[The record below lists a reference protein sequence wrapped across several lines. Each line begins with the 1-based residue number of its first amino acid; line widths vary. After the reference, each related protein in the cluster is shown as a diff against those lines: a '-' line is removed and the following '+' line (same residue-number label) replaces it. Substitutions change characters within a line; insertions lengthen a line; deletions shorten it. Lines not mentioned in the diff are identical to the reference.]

1 MPPTPDALAR
11 EWFENVWNRL
21 DESAIDRLMHP
32 DATVHGLGPEPIR
45 GPAAFKPFFR
55 TFRDALSNLRVT
67 VERTIVQGNEAAV
80 LCRVTARHTGN
91 ALGPATGRELAFH
104 GITMLRV
111 QDGRLIEGWNAFDF
125 LTMYQQI
132 GWVPNP
138 PAAG

>member
-1 MPPTPDALAR
+1 MPDTPDALAR

-32 DATVHGLGPEPIR
+32 DAQVFGLGPAPLR
-45 GPAAFKPFFR
+45 GPEAFKPLFR
-55 TFRDALSNLRVT
+55 MFRDALSGIRIT
-67 VERTIVQGNEAAV
+67 VERAIVQGDEAAV
-80 LCRVTARHTGN
+80 LCHVTGRHTGP
-91 ALGPATGRELAFH
+91 AFGPPSGRDVDFH
-104 GITMLRV
+104 GITIVRV

-138 PAAG
+138 PRPE